1 MFMGWA
7 MLGQSCQSK
16 PYFSMAI
23 YSLVFPLAKIAPS
36 HCNFAIKKEKFASE
50 K

>member
-7 MLGQSCQSK
+7 NLIFPWQ
-16 PYFSMAI
+16 FN
-23 YSLVFPLAKIAPS
+23 SLVFPVAKIAPS
-36 HCNFAIKKEKFASE
+36 HSNFTIKKEKFASE